1 MAPMSFPPREGQ
13 AEGASSPALGQPVPL
28 PFVRHVGVRIE
39 APPEAP
45 GRSRCTLA
53 VEPHHFNSSGIVHGG
68 ALFTL
73 ADTAMGAALLPL
85 LEAGEG
91 CATIEIKINYFKPV
105 VAGPVVCI
113 GQVVNK
119 GRTVV
124 NLEASLHVGEALVAK
139 ANGSFA
145 VFQRPATGRPDRQ
158 G

>member
-1 MAPMSFPPREGQ
+1 MSLAPPEDRL
-13 AEGASSPALGQPVPL
+13 EGALPSAVGAPARL
-28 PFVRHVGVRIE
+28 PFVRHVGVCIDE
-39 APPEAP
+39 SPPHP
-45 GRSRCTLA
+45 GRSRCTLP

-68 ALFTL
+68 VLFTL

-91 CATIEIKINYFKPV
+91 CATIEVKINYFKPV
-105 VAGPVVCI
+105 VCGPVVCI

-124 NLEASLHVGEALVAK
+124 NLEASLQVGETLVAK

-145 VFQRPATGRPDRQ
+145 VFRRHAHGRSERED
-158 G
+158 